1 MNDTILHHHDPSP
14 FAEKIRLIFGL
25 KGLDWHSVEIPMVM
39 PKPDLTALT
48 GGYRKT
54 PVLQIGADIYCDTRL
69 IAVELERRFPTPTL
83 FPNGSKS
90 VALALGYWSDATL
103 FRSGATLSM
112 GTNKQLPDAVL
123 KDRLAFFDFMT
134 EADISGPLSHF
145 FGQFCAGLEQLEQML
160 GDGRS
165 WLLGESASWA
175 DLACYS
181 PVWMCSTNI
190 AGGDALLNRLPAI
203 TDWMARVAEIG
214 HGNRHS
220 VTASEALAISHNT
233 AAELPAGVPVTAWS
247 SLTAGTLVSVVPDD
261 YGIDPS
267 VGVLVTLNDH
277 EIAIARQHEAAGD
290 IIVHFPR
297 IGYRVLPCE
306 ENDA

>member
-1 MNDTILHHHDPSP
+1 MNNPILHHHDPSP

-112 GTNKQLPDAVL
+112 GTNKQLPGVVL
-123 KDRLAFFDFMT
+123 EDRLAFFNFMS
-134 EADISGPLSHF
+134 EADITGPLDHF
-145 FGQFCAGLEQLEQML
+145 FSQFYSGLAQLEQML

-165 WLLGESASWA
+165 WLLGRSPSWA

-181 PVWMCSTNI
+181 PAWMCSANI
-190 AGGDALLNRLPAI
+190 AGGDALLDRLPA
-203 TDWMARVAEIG
+203 TRDWMARVAEIG
-214 HGNRHS
+214 HGNRLS
-220 VTASEALAISHNT
+220 ITTSEALTVSVNT
-233 AAELPAGVPVTAWS
+233 AADLPAGVSASAWP
-247 SLTAGTLVSVVPDD
+247 SLRVDTQVSVVPDD

-267 VGVLVTLNDH
+267 VGALVTLNDD
-277 EIAIARQHEAAGD
+277 EIAIVRKHEDAGEVV
-290 IIVHFPR
+290 VHFPR
-297 IGYRVLPCE
+297 MGYRVLPCE
-306 ENDA
+306 GKDV

>member
-1 MNDTILHHHDPSP
+1 MNNPILHHHDPSP

-25 KGLDWHSVEIPMVM
+25 KGLDWHSVDIPMVM

-112 GTNKQLPDAVL
+112 GTNKQLPGVVL
-123 KDRLAFFDFMT
+123 EDRLAFFNFMS
-134 EADISGPLSHF
+134 EADITGPLDHF
-145 FGQFCAGLEQLEQML
+145 FSQFYSGLQQLEQML
-160 GDGRS
+160 ADGRH
-165 WLLGESASWA
+165 WLLGSSPSWA
-175 DLACYS
+175 DLACYA
-181 PVWMCSTNI
+181 PTWMCSANI
-190 AGGDALLNRLPAI
+190 AGGDELLNRLPALRE
-203 TDWMARVAEIG
+203 WMSRVLAIG
-214 HGNRHS
+214 HGNRFS
-220 VTASEALAISHNT
+220 VAATQALAVSANAT
-233 AAELPAGVPVTAWS
+233 PEATAGVSATAWPLLS
-247 SLTAGTLVSVVPDD
+247 AGTLVSVAPDD

-267 VGVLVTLNDH
+267 IGMLVTLNDH
-277 EIAIARQHEAAGD
+277 EIAIARDHDETGRV
-290 IIVHFPR
+290 IVHFPR
-297 IGYRVLPCE
+297 AGYRVRRCE
-306 ENDA
+306 GGDI